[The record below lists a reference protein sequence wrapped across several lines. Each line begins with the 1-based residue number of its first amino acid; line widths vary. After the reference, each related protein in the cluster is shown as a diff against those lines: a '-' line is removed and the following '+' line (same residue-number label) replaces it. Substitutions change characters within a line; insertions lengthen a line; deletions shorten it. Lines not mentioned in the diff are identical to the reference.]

1 MKQEYGAEIQQLNK
15 DFVRKWK
22 EKTSRE
28 KSEEKTENHSQ
39 NKSELEEVQGKI
51 GTGENTVRSIEDK
64 K

>member
-1 MKQEYGAEIQQLNK
+1 M
-15 DFVRKWK
+15 RKWK

-51 GTGENTVRSIEDK
+51 GTDENTVRSIEDK
-64 K
+64 SKMSPQNETK